1 MWTGSVYMGSQNQAL
16 DVIFDNA
23 SDWLVLEGSSCT
35 NCDGST
41 YAIENS
47 TEARQVGL
55 DYSSRSYGTT
65 EMTGTEWVD
74 QVCVTLQACINEFE
88 FFLIKEQQGLQD
100 PVDGVLGLA
109 RNQPF
114 FLANDQG
121 TNRGPS
127 YMMAMENANLISE
140 NTFSF
145 SMAPYGTDS
154 AMDFGTPKESRMR
167 DPEEMQWLSLNSD
180 YFWSAHCRGFALGSP
195 TNSWAWGSVKDEE
208 STISNGE
215 VYSMFD
221 TGASAIIF
229 PSFYF
234 EQILTEMFS
243 EMGGNEFEVADGY
256 VISKCYDDFPIV
268 YFLFGSKWL
277 AVNPEDYV
285 VDISES

>member
-1 MWTGSVYMGSQNQAL
+1 
-16 DVIFDNA
+16 
-23 SDWLVLEGSSCT
+23 
-35 NCDGST
+35 
-41 YAIENS
+41 
-47 TEARQVGL
+47 
-55 DYSSRSYGTT
+55 
-65 EMTGTEWVD
+65 
-74 QVCVTLQACINEFE
+74 
-88 FFLIKEQQGLQD
+88 
-100 PVDGVLGLA
+100 
-109 RNQPF
+109 
-114 FLANDQG
+114 
-121 TNRGPS
+121 
-127 YMMAMENANLISE
+127 MMAMENANLISE